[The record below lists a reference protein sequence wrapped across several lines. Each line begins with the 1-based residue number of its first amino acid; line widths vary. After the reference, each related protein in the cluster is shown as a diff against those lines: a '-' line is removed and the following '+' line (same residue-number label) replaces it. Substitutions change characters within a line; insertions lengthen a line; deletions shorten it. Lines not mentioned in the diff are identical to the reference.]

1 MSGLSIGMSPSTAE
15 RISMDPVSVTG
26 SRAASWLRA
35 ERHLVGVAGQG
46 AVVGERGRVIAGV
59 SLVGAGTAGVFV
71 GAADAGDVDDR
82 RGRVLE
88 GVGEAGA
95 EGVEGRGDAP
105 DATVRVLDPRGSEV
119 VEPGDE
125 LGGVGAEER
134 QVGEA
139 VFKRAHR
146 LAEGALGEVV
156 IGGPGVVGVR

>member
-59 SLVGAGTAGVFV
+59 ALVGAGAAGVLV

-82 RGRVLE
+82 RLRVLE
-88 GVGEAGA
+88 QVGEAGG
-95 EGVEGRGDAP
+95 EGVEGGRDAGHAAVGVIKARRRP
-105 DATVRVLDPRGSEV
+105 EV
-119 VEPGDE
+119 VEPADE
-125 LGGVGAEER
+125 LGGVGAELR
-134 QVGEA
+134 
-139 VFKRAHR
+139 
-146 LAEGALGEVV
+146 
-156 IGGPGVVGVR
+156 